1 MNMPAPVSPLTPLS
15 EHACFGGVQRFYQH
29 SSQVIGLPMR
39 FAVYL
44 PPQALLPSA
53 AAVPAVMYLAGL
65 TCNEETFAI
74 KAGAQRMAAELG
86 LALIAPDTSPR
97 GAHAPG
103 EADSWDFGVGAGFYL
118 NATQAPWATHW
129 HMESYL
135 LDELLP
141 LLGQHLPIDTTQLGL
156 MGHSMGGHGALTLA
170 LRHPGRFRSLSA
182 FAPIC
187 APTLCPWGHKAF
199 SGYLGTDTAPWAAHD
214 ATALMLQRA
223 TPGNAAGQGA
233 LFPQGILIDQ
243 GLGDKFLAEQLHPH
257 LFEAACAQA
266 GQPLTLRRH
275 AGYDHGYYFIST
287 FMDDHLRH
295 HAGRPLRTSSR

>member
-1 MNMPAPVSPLTPLS
+1 MNTPFSSFDAPQLQS

-29 SSQVIGLPMR
+29 RSQVIGLPMR
-39 FAVYL
+39 FAVFL
-44 PPQALLPSA
+44 PPQALGPQA
-53 AAVPAVMYLAGL
+53 VPVPAVMYLAGL
-65 TCNEETFAI
+65 TCNEETFAT
-74 KAGAQRMAAELG
+74 KAGAQRWAAELG

-97 GAHAPG
+97 GANAPG

-118 NATQAPWATHW
+118 DATQAPWATHW
-129 HMESYL
+129 RMESHL

-141 LLGQHLPIDTTQLGL
+141 LVGQHLPIDTQRLGL
-156 MGHSMGGHGALTLA
+156 TGHSMGGHGALTLA

-187 APTLCPWGHKAF
+187 APTQCPWGQKAF
-199 SGYLGTDTAPWAAHD
+199 SGYLGADPSAWAAHD
-214 ATALMLQRA
+214 ATALMQQRA
-223 TPGNAAGQGA
+223 GNGHAAEPGV

-243 GLGDKFLAEQLHPH
+243 GLGDKFLAGQLHPH

-275 AGYDHGYYFIST
+275 EGYDHGYYFIST
-287 FMDDHLRH
+287 FMADHLRH
-295 HAGRPLRTSSR
+295 HARALSPTA